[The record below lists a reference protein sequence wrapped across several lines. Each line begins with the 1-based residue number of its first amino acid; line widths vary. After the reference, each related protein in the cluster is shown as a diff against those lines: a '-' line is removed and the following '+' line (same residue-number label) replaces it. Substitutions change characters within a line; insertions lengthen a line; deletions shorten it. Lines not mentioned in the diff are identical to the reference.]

1 MTEAGHDRAAAVDTG
16 ERLVL
21 VVAAKL
27 QCLFDD
33 RGKVLILADVRQF
46 RVGYHRRGEHAVGV
60 ACFRRHQA
68 VGGKQHRRG
77 DVGKF
82 SLLILPRR
90 AEVALEMGI
99 FFQFRIAVGGQ
110 HFAVGVDVD
119 AFTLGLLQQQLQI
132 VEVMACDDDERS
144 LLHRQQDG
152 GRRGRT
158 VAFGIGLIQKR
169 HALKVFLA
177 HLHYDG
183 QQLVHTP
190 VLAHG
195 KKSLGEKAV
204 HFLVGITQHHR
215 VMGVSR
221 HTTHTEK
228 DQGFEAANILLRV
241 PEQIHIIIIVLPAT
255 GSAVGAAWNK
265 AGLFLVYPIDQLPN
279 GLFVEAHIGY
289 GGEQALDH
297 QPPCIGVDRC
307 IAVRDSCQPN
317 ERARQLVLKFRYI
330 GGLAADTGFSG
341 TTGAASR
348 LLTLKA
354 KHFVIHYRFPPIS
367 VQIMSFLSEAHASS
381 KDSLPTLHR
390 GHSKSSGTSLHGVPG
405 AMPPSG

>member
-1 MTEAGHDRAAAVDTG
+1 MPDGAALYRLDHLIRHAKHRAMTEAGHDRAAAVDTG

-27 QCLFDD
+27 HCLFND

-46 RVGYHRRGEHAVGV
+46 WVGYHRRGEHAVGV

-77 DVGKF
+77 DVGK
-82 SLLILPRR
+82 LLLLVLPRR
-90 AEVALEMGI
+90 AEVALEMGVL
-99 FFQFRIAVGGQ
+99 FQLRIAVGRQ
-110 HFAVGVDVD
+110 HFTVGVDVD
-119 AFTLGLLQQQLQI
+119 AFTLGLLQQQFQI
-132 VEVMACDDDERS
+132 VEIVAGDDDERP
-144 LLHRQQDG
+144 LLHRQRDG

-158 VAFGIGLIQKR
+158 VAFGVGLIQKR
-169 HALKVFLA
+169 HALEVFLA
-177 HLHYDG
+177 HLHHDG
-183 QQLVHTP
+183 QQRVHIP
-190 VLAHG
+190 VLAHS

-204 HFLVGITQHHR
+204 HFLVGITQHHS

-221 HTTHTEK
+221 HAAHAEE

-241 PEQIHIIIIVLPAT
+241 PEQVHIIIIVSPAA
-255 GSAVGAAWNK
+255 GAAAGAAWNK

-279 GLFVEAHIGY
+279 GLFVEAHIGD

-297 QPPCIGVDRC
+297 QPPSPLIRIRGIIYRTGQ
-307 IAVRDSCQPN
+307 SNQSTS
-317 ERARQLVLKFRYI
+317 QLILKLRHLSGF
-330 GGLAADTGFSG
+330 AADAGFSG

-354 KHFVIHYRFPPIS
+354 KHPAIHCR
-367 VQIMSFLSEAHASS
+367 SS
-381 KDSLPTLHR
+381 
-390 GHSKSSGTSLHGVPG
+390 
-405 AMPPSG
+405 PSAF

>member
-1 MTEAGHDRAAAVDTG
+1 MPDRAALYCLDHLIRHAKHRAMTEAGHDRAAAVDTG

-68 VGGKQHRRG
+68 VGGKQHRCR

-90 AEVALEMGI
+90 TEVALEMGI

-119 AFTLGLLQQQLQI
+119 TFALGLLQQQLQI
-132 VEVMACDDDERS
+132 VEVVAGDDDERP
-144 LLHRQQDG
+144 LLHRQRNGD
-152 GRRGRT
+152 RRGRT
-158 VAFGIGLIQKR
+158 VAFGVGLIQQR
-169 HALKVFLA
+169 HALEVFLA
-177 HLHYDG
+177 HLHDDG
-183 QQLVHTP
+183 QQRVHIP

-204 HFLVGITQHHR
+204 HFLVGITQHHS

-221 HTTHTEK
+221 HAAHAEE

-241 PEQIHIIIIVLPAT
+241 PEQVHIIIIVSPAA
-255 GSAVGAAWNK
+255 GAAAGAAWNK
-265 AGLFLVYPIDQLPN
+265 AGLFLVYLIDQRPN
-279 GLFVEAHIGY
+279 GLFVEAHIGD

-297 QPPCIGVDRC
+297 QPPCIWRC
-307 IAVRDSCQPN
+307 QRIAISGACQTN
-317 ERARQLVLKFRYI
+317 ECASQLVLEFRHLS
-330 GGLAADTGFSG
+330 GFSADTGFSG

-348 LLTLKA
+348 LLALKA
-354 KHFVIHYRFPPIS
+354 KHSVIHCR
-367 VQIMSFLSEAHASS
+367 SS
-381 KDSLPTLHR
+381 
-390 GHSKSSGTSLHGVPG
+390 
-405 AMPPSG
+405 PSAF